1 MKLESIKDMEVVKS
15 ILTDPEMWVRIK
27 EDDNEL
33 DDFVIPDN
41 DELLWLGIYTDD
53 GLAGLFFI
61 HNINLTT
68 IQLHAH
74 ILEPFRKKYA
84 KEAGKLVITYFAHE
98 MNDRIQKLIA
108 EIPVCYPD
116 VYHFSIKNGLKD
128 EGINCKSIL
137 KNGEFMDQHR
147 LGITKS
153 EAKSWLQ
160 QQS

>member
-1 MKLESIKDMEVVKS
+1 MKLEPIKDMEVVKS
-15 ILTDPEMWVRIK
+15 ILTDHEMWVRIK
-27 EDDNEL
+27 EDDNDLE
-33 DDFVIPDN
+33 DFTVPDN
-41 DELLWLGIYTDD
+41 ENLLWLGIYTDD

-61 HNINLTT
+61 HNLNLTT

-98 MNDRIQKLIA
+98 MSDRINKLIA

-116 VYHFSIKNGLKD
+116 VYHFSLNNGLKD
-128 EGINCKSIL
+128 EGINRASIL

-147 LGITKS
+147 LGITKQ
-153 EAKSWLQ
+153 EAQSWLQ
-160 QQS
+160 QHS

>member
-1 MKLESIKDMEVVKS
+1 MKLEPITDLEVIKSV
-15 ILTDPEMWVRIK
+15 LTDPEMWERIK
-27 EDDNEL
+27 EDDNVLEEFIVPE
-33 DDFVIPDN
+33 DDK
-41 DELLWLGIYTDD
+41 LLWLGVHTDD

-61 HNINLTT
+61 HNVNLTT

-84 KEAGKLVITYFAHE
+84 KEAGKLVITYFANE
-98 MNDRIQKLIA
+98 MSDRIQKLIA

-116 VYHFSIKNGLKD
+116 VYHFSLNNGLKN
-128 EGINCKSIL
+128 EGLNRRSML
-137 KNGEFMDQHR
+137 KNGEYIDQHR
-147 LGITKS
+147 LGITKQ

>member
-1 MKLESIKDMEVVKS
+1 MNLEPIKDMEVVKS
-15 ILTDPEMWVRIK
+15 ILTDPEMWARIR

-33 DDFVIPDN
+33 EDFEVPDN

-61 HNINLTT
+61 HNLSLTT

-74 ILEPFRKKYA
+74 ILEPFRAKYA
-84 KEAGKLVITYFAHE
+84 KEAGRLVIAYFAYE
-98 MNDRIQKLIA
+98 MSDRINKLIA

-116 VYHFSIKNGLKD
+116 VYHFSLKNGLKD
-128 EGINCKSIL
+128 EGINRASIL

-147 LGITKS
+147 LGITKQ
-153 EAKSWLQ
+153 EATECLQ

>member
-1 MKLESIKDMEVVKS
+1 MKLEPIKDMEVVKA
-15 ILTDPEMWVRIK
+15 ILTDPEMWLRIR

-33 DDFVIPDN
+33 EDFTVPDN
-41 DELLWLGIYTDD
+41 EDLLWLGIYTDD

-61 HNINLTT
+61 HNLNLTT

-74 ILEPFRKKYA
+74 ILEPFRKQYA
-84 KEAGKLVITYFAHE
+84 KEAGKLVITYFAYE
-98 MNDRIQKLIA
+98 MSDRINKLVS

-128 EGINCKSIL
+128 EGINSKSIL

-147 LGITKS
+147 LGITKQ
-153 EAKSWLQ
+153 EAIECLQ
-160 QQS
+160 QQY